1 MTTSVAVGKGPC
13 SKPASL
19 MMLRRTQLEL
29 TAGQLDTF
37 RLIATLAAL
46 TYGICLLLV
55 IAAMW
60 RIRPHSHT
68 EGNNGVV

>member
-1 MTTSVAVGKGPC
+1 
-13 SKPASL
+13 

-46 TYGICLLLV
+46 TYGICLLLG